1 MIFGK
6 GGEYRPRYGLW
17 LDTSPECQAAVR
29 GLLSEG
35 FDCDV
40 VLKYGARCHV
50 DLPFRPVMSLS
61 RYSVLHGAGVLPHDK
76 ESGLCGCYIREV
88 FFPQNVALR
97 RREVVNG

>member
-17 LDTSPECQAAVR
+17 LDTSPECQAAVQ

-40 VLKYGARCHV
+40 VLKWARAPREV
-50 DLPFRPVMSLS
+50 VTLS
-61 RYSVLHGAGVLPHDK
+61 AYMARMEFAGQLEPLGFVGD
-76 ESGLCGCYIREV
+76 YVREV

-97 RREVVNG
+97 RREVVNV